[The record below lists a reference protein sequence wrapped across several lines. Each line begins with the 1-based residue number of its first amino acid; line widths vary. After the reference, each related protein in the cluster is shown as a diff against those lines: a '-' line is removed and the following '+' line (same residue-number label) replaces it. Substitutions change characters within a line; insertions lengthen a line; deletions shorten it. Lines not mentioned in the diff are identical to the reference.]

1 MLSCFDVPDISDQK
15 ILLSS
20 YLAAHFCG
28 VLTFRFVSTFPF
40 RMGMALPTGIS
51 FGVDASTI
59 VVPYL
64 SFLSQK
70 IV

>member
-1 MLSCFDVPDISDQK
+1 MLLFFDVPDISDQK

-20 YLAAHFCG
+20 YSPAHFCG
-28 VLTFRFVSTFPF
+28 VLTFHSVSTFPF
-40 RMGMALPTGIS
+40 RMGMTLPTRIS
-51 FGVDASTI
+51 LGVDASII

-64 SFLSQK
+64 NFLSQK